1 MAYNGVFDDIADI
14 FDKNNGGYV
23 DGGGGDDRPSKPSSS
38 NLSLP
43 DTLGL
48 PKVAPKKNYL
58 SSKAADAKAIS
69 GVTSEAAILVKLS
82 GNVSIAEKNADIRVH
97 PASMSKLM
105 TLIVACEKITDT
117 NALLTVEKRMLDYKS
132 KEDGSGTSYLE
143 LGDQICVEDALYL
156 ISYRSDTVCCLMIA
170 EYVAGSEKEFVKLMN
185 EKAAA
190 LGLNGTHFANA
201 TGLYEDKTNGSNTD
215 YTYTTCREM
224 AAIMNCA
231 MSNDAVRS
239 IITSTSK
246 SFMVYQDGKRYG
258 KFSESSKWFSYG
270 ERFAGNSQITNN
282 IKVIAGKT
290 GGEDIP
296 SSCFVTAART
306 SDGEMYICVVV
317 GRINESG
324 TKVGEKQ
331 STDDTKH
338 IYKNYIN

>member
-14 FDKNNGGYV
+14 FDKNKGGYV
-23 DGGGGDDRPSKPSSS
+23 DGGSGDDRPSKPSSS

-117 NALLTVEKRMLDYKS
+117 NALLTVEQRMLDYKS
-132 KEDGSGTSYLE
+132 KEEGSGTSYLE
-143 LGDQICVEDALYL
+143 VGDQICVEDALYL

-246 SFMVYQDGKRYG
+246 SFMVYRDGKRYG
-258 KFSESSKWFSYG
+258 KFSESSRWFSYG
-270 ERFAGNSQITNN
+270 KRFAGNSQITNN
-282 IKVIAGKT
+282 IKVISGKT

-317 GRINESG
+317 GRINQSG
-324 TKVGEKQ
+324 AYVDEVQ
-331 STDDTKH
+331 STEDTKD
-338 IYKNYIN
+338 IYKNYI